1 MNLISE
7 LINYDGFSNSE
18 KAAADY
24 IAKNI
29 DECLR
34 LSVDKIGE
42 LSFTSGPTVSRVIKK
57 LGYSSFSDFK
67 IDLARCQEAQTWVT
81 DFSVPFNS
89 NDDEKT
95 IINKMKKLQIESI
108 ERVIENV
115 GTDVLIKVAKMISE
129 AREVTLFGKGPSF
142 FICEDF
148 GEKLRRIGIKAISIT
163 SQNDIWTQS
172 YTQNE
177 RDMTILISFY
187 GRSASYIGLC
197 NWLKKKGVKAV
208 TVTGVEG
215 NPLSKVGDVNICLN
229 SKEKYDK
236 IAAFESRTEMQFV
249 LDILYC
255 YLFRLNYD
263 YNLIKVKENID
274 SIKEFRGKNF

>member
-7 LINYDGFSNSE
+7 LVNYDGFSNSE

-57 LGYSSFSDFK
+57 LGYSNFSDFK
-67 IDLARCQEAQTWVT
+67 IDLARCQESQIWVT
-81 DFSVPFNS
+81 DFSVPFMS
-89 NDDEKT
+89 SDDDKT
-95 IINKMKKLQIESI
+95 IINKMKKLQIESM
-108 ERVIENV
+108 ERVIDNV
-115 GTDVLIKVAKMISE
+115 GTDVLNKVAGMISE

-142 FICEDF
+142 YVCEDF
-148 GEKLRRIGIKAISIT
+148 REKLRRIGIKAVSIT

-177 RDMTILISFY
+177 KDMTILISFY
-187 GRSASYIGLC
+187 GRSQPYIRLC
-197 NWLKKKGVKAV
+197 EWLKKRGIRSV
-208 TVTGVEG
+208 TITGVEG
-215 NPLSKVGDVNICLN
+215 NPLSKAGDVNICLG

-236 IAAFESRTEMQFV
+236 IAAFESRTEMQFA

-274 SIKEFRGKNF
+274 SVSEFRGKVF